1 MRRRVFIITG
11 AMAAGKSTVAKA
23 LAVRLQRSAHV
34 GGDAFLD
41 MIVNGRAVMGPTLD
55 AEARR
60 QLTLRQVIAADVV
73 RHYHAADFD
82 VVYQDILVGDD
93 LADMVARLAELD
105 PTVVVLAPTAAT
117 LAKRDAERPKTG
129 YAADFPPTVL
139 DDALRLHTP
148 RIGTWIDSSEMSVD
162 EVVATILAINHPQE
176 Q

>member
-11 AMAAGKSTVAKA
+11 DGRGKISIAKA

-34 GGDAFLD
+34 GDAFLD

-117 LAKRDAERPKTG
+117 LAKRDAEDQKPATQRT
-129 YAADFPPTVL
+129 PPTVL
-139 DDALRLHTP
+139 DDALRLHAAD
-148 RIGTWIDSSEMSVD
+148 RDLD
-162 EVVATILAINHPQE
+162 
-176 Q
+176 